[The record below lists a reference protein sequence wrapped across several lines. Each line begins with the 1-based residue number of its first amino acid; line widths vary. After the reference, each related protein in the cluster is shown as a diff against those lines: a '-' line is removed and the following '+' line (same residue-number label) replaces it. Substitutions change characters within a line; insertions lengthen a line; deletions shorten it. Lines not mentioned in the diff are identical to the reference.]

1 MSSSLSFLLL
11 RHSLFIHLFTYVF
24 FSRFSV
30 FAISSFTLFFLSSH
44 KSVIGETRR
53 KEMTWCRR
61 EDEMD
66 VTETGRCTVAL
77 AARRWL
83 FTAESRL

>member
-1 MSSSLSFLLL
+1 
-11 RHSLFIHLFTYVF
+11 
-24 FSRFSV
+24 
-30 FAISSFTLFFLSSH
+30 
-44 KSVIGETRR
+44 
-53 KEMTWCRR
+53 MTWCRR